1 MIPAGAAD
9 IVFMGTGGRLSIF
22 RYGYRF
28 IPSKENAQLG
38 EISGGPTNDTHMGN
52 WLECMRTRQ
61 QPNADV
67 VAGHYGAVACHL
79 GNIAYKQKSQA
90 VWRKE
95 WEV

>member
-1 MIPAGAAD
+1 VA
-9 IVFMGTGGRLSIF
+9 
-22 RYGYRF
+22 
-28 IPSKENAQLG
+28 
-38 EISGGPTNDTHMGN
+38 N

-67 VAGHYGAVACHL
+67 VAGHYSAVACHI